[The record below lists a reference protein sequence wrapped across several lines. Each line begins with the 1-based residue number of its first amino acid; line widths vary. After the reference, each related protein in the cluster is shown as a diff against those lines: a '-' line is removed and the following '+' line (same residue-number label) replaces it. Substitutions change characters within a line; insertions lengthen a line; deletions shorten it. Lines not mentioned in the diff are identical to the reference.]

1 MIVIFIA
8 AGLLAVIGAAVL
20 GREFGRTRLP
30 PTQDGPGGSKPDGCE
45 DASKQWDAARQMA
58 CNAKRDQ
65 DAAHLIAADL
75 RAQVI
80 AATAVHVALVIAAV
94 ATFAAA
100 AAAIATVFGIPA
112 GLILTGVAIGL
123 TVAAAAALLVVVG
136 LTGSLTAADD
146 DLLAKIRVR
155 QAWDTEVARLRAA
168 ILSACPPETANAVL
182 SRPGPC

>member
-30 PTQDGPGGSKPDGCE
+30 PTQSGPDGSKPDGCE

-65 DAAHLIAADL
+65 DAAQLIAADL

-80 AATAVHVALVIAAV
+80 AATAVHVALVIAAAV
-94 ATFAAA
+94 TYAAA
-100 AAAIATVFGIPA
+100 AAAIATIFGIPA
-112 GLILTGVAIGL
+112 GLVLTGVAIGL
-123 TVAAAAALLVVVG
+123 TVAAAAALLVVIG

-155 QAWDTEVARLRAA
+155 QAWDAEVARLRAA

-182 SRPGPC
+182 ARPGPC